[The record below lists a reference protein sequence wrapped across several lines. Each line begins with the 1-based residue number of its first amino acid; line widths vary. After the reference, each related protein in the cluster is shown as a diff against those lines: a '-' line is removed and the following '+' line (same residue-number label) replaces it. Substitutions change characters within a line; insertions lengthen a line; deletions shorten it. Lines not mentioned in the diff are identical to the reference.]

1 MRRRRRGQRIHSSLS
16 VAYTCM
22 HRMRRKKNEK
32 KKRTEKTQQRE
43 RGLHWCMGGWV
54 VTAGH
59 SCRLP
64 QQLISSQEA
73 AQDAQ
78 VPLAGCKLLKHLKV
92 DIGVVKHGIHA
103 AQQGV
108 ISEHDDSN

>member
-1 MRRRRRGQRIHSSLS
+1 MR
-16 VAYTCM
+16 
-22 HRMRRKKNEK
+22 K
-32 KKRTEKTQQRE
+32 KKRTEKTQQ

-64 QQLISSQEA
+64 QQLISGQEA

-92 DIGVVKHGIHA
+92 DIGVVKQLVRHTCCA
-103 AQQGV
+103 TRCKQ
-108 ISEHDDSN
+108 